1 MISLGVDVVILTV
14 FGLLFMLFSIFA
26 GYYLRLTRMQRN
38 VAVIST
44 ALTSFG
50 MIIVYIWMARILDN
64 MVGIYGW

>member
-1 MISLGVDVVILTV
+1 MISLGIDVVILTV

-26 GYYLRLTRMQRN
+26 GYYLRLTRMQCN

-64 MVGIYGW
+64 MIGIYGW

>member
-1 MISLGVDVVILTV
+1 MISLGIDVVILTV

-26 GYYLRLTRMQRN
+26 GYYLRLTRTQCN